1 MMLLYNV
8 LFTLA
13 RRVVNNVAG
22 DSVKS
27 CLVAV
32 AVPNERSLMEWAAAA
47 GVAGDAEA
55 VCATTEARAH
65 IHTLLQA
72 QARTSKLR
80 RFEDVK
86 SVHLHREP
94 FAVEQELVTPTF
106 KLRRPQLLAFFKDE
120 VDAMYAHLKM

>member
-1 MMLLYNV
+1 MCSSL
-8 LFTLA
+8 THW
-13 RRVVNNVAG
+13 
-22 DSVKS
+22 
-27 CLVAV
+27 CLRLPLQ
-32 AVPNERSLMEWAAAA
+32 VPAAAA
-47 GVAGDAEA
+47 GAAAMIEDAREAMVVAKAALSVAQREVAIQTARCDEA
-55 VCATTEARAH
+55 AARL
-65 IHTLLQA
+65 TLLQA